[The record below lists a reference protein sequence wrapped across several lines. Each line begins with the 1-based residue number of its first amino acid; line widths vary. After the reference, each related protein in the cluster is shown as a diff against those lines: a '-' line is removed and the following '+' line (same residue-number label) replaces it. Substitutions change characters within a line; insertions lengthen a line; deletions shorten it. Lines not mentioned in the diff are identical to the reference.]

1 MEQIR
6 STYKKSLQ
14 GITLA
19 LLFLFGLHFLS
30 IHGFVDSLV
39 YCFEENGQINIES
52 EAGSIFSIPSE
63 DVVHAKDAHQH
74 TTPTL
79 KADLDNHH
87 DLPLSLNC
95 AKEQQTTR
103 FDQERTLKLLDGILN
118 SKVENLPQ
126 SRVFQLVSYTP
137 PLIEDT
143 ITASLKT
150 VVRILYN

>member
-1 MEQIR
+1 MEQIQ
-6 STYKKSLQ
+6 SSYKKSLK

-52 EAGSIFSIPSE
+52 KAGSIFSIPSE
-63 DVVHAKDAHQH
+63 DVVHAEDQHDHDELTFDAV
-74 TTPTL
+74 
-79 KADLDNHH
+79 DDSHH
-87 DLPLSLNC
+87 DVSLSLIC
-95 AKEQQTTR
+95 SKEQQTTR
-103 FDQERTLKLLDGILN
+103 FDQERTLKFLNGILY
-118 SKVENLPQ
+118 STVENLPQ

-143 ITASLKT
+143 ITTSLKT

>member
-1 MEQIR
+1 MQQIQA
-6 STYKKSLQ
+6 TYKKSLK

-19 LLFLFGLHFLS
+19 LLFLFGFHFLS

-52 EAGSIFSIPSE
+52 EAGSIFTIPSE
-63 DVVHAKDAHQH
+63 DVIHAEHQH
-74 TTPTL
+74 DHEIPTF
-79 KADLDNHH
+79 DSVEDRHH
-87 DLPLSLNC
+87 DVSLSLIC
-95 AKEQQTTR
+95 SKEQQTTR
-103 FDQERTLKLLDGILN
+103 FDQERTLTLLDGILY

-126 SRVFQLVSYTP
+126 SWVFQLVSYSP

>member
-6 STYKKSLQ
+6 STYKKSLK

-39 YCFEENGQINIES
+39 YCFEEDGQINIES

-63 DVVHAKDAHQH
+63 DVIHTKDAHQH

-87 DLPLSLNC
+87 DVPLSLNC
-95 AKEQQTTR
+95 AKEEQTTR
-103 FDQERTLKLLDGILN
+103 FDQERMLKLLDGMLY
-118 SKVENLPQ
+118 SMVETLPQ
-126 SRVFQLVSYTP
+126 SRAFQLISYP
-137 PLIEDT
+137 PLLIEDT

>member
-1 MEQIR
+1 MHQIQ
-6 STYKKSLQ
+6 STYKKSLK

-19 LLFLFGLHFLS
+19 LLFLFGLHFLA

-52 EAGSIFSIPSE
+52 KAGSIFTIPSE
-63 DVVHAKDAHQH
+63 DAVHAEDQH
-74 TTPTL
+74 DHDEPTL
-79 KADLDNHH
+79 DAVDDSHH
-87 DLPLSLNC
+87 DVSLSLIC
-95 AKEQQTTR
+95 SKEQQTTR
-103 FDQERTLKLLDGILN
+103 FDQERTLKFLNGILY
-118 SKVENLPQ
+118 STVENLPQ

-150 VVRILYN
+150 VVRILYH

>member
-1 MEQIR
+1 MHQIQ
-6 STYKKSLQ
+6 STYKKSLKS
-14 GITLA
+14 ITLA

-39 YCFEENGQINIES
+39 YCFEEDGQINIES
-52 EAGSIFSIPSE
+52 EVGSIFSFPSE
-63 DVVHAKDAHQH
+63 DVVHAEDQH
-74 TTPTL
+74 VHEEPTF
-79 KADLDNHH
+79 DNVEDSHH
-87 DLPLSLNC
+87 DVSLSLIC
-95 AKEQQTTR
+95 SKEQQTTR
-103 FDQERTLKLLDGILN
+103 FDQERTLKFLDGILN

-126 SRVFQLVSYTP
+126 SRVFQLVSYSP

>member
-1 MEQIR
+1 MHQIQ
-6 STYKKSLQ
+6 STYKKSLK

-39 YCFEENGQINIES
+39 YCFEEDGQINIES

-63 DVVHAKDAHQH
+63 DVIHAEDLHNHQS
-74 TTPTL
+74 PTL
-79 KADLDNHH
+79 KTDFDSHH
-87 DLPLSLNC
+87 DMQLSLIC
-95 AKEQQTTR
+95 SEEQQVTR
-103 FDQERTLKLLDGILN
+103 FDQERTLKFLDGILY
-118 SKVENLPQ
+118 STVENLPQ
-126 SRVFQLVSYTP
+126 SRVFQLVSYAP

>member
-6 STYKKSLQ
+6 STYKKSLK

-19 LLFLFGLHFLS
+19 LLFLFGIHFLS

-52 EAGSIFSIPSE
+52 EVSSIFTIPAE
-63 DVVHAKDAHQH
+63 DVVHAEDQH
-74 TTPTL
+74 VHEEPTFN
-79 KADLDNHH
+79 AVEDSHH
-87 DLPLSLNC
+87 DVSLSLIC
-95 AKEQQTTR
+95 SKEQQTTR
-103 FDQERTLKLLDGILN
+103 FDQERTLKFLDGILN

-126 SRVFQLVSYTP
+126 SRVFQLVSYAP

-150 VVRILYN
+150 VVRILYD